1 MNFFK
6 NALVYRLN
14 RNLPFVAAEMQEQME
29 QFRFTPTGAQDMAK
43 SGWVS
48 PLVDG
53 SDNLVHEVN
62 GQLLLK
68 IRKEEKILPAAV
80 LRKAVTEKVAKLE
93 EEQSRKL
100 KKTEKDS
107 IKDEVLHTLLPRAFT
122 RDSFTQIWI
131 DTKSG
136 LITVDAPS
144 AKKAEDG
151 LALLRKSLGSLPVT
165 PVTISNPI
173 ELTLTDWLKS
183 GELPEGFTLGDSAT
197 LKAALEDGGVLKSKK
212 QDLVSDEIRNHLDAG
227 KLVTELALGWQDR
240 ITFTLTD
247 AAAIKRIHFSD
258 ELAQQNSDIDVED
271 KAQRA
276 DADFLL
282 MTGELSAMISQ
293 LVVALGGEQQR
304 G

>member
-1 MNFFK
+1 MNLFK

-14 RNLPFVAAEMQEQME
+14 RNLPFVAEELQEQME

-107 IKDEVLHTLLPRAFT
+107 IKDEVIQTLLPRAFT

-136 LITVDAPS
+136 LITVDAS
-144 AKKAEDG
+144 SDTKAEDA

-165 PVTISNPI
+165 PVALSNPI
-173 ELTLTDWLKS
+173 ELTLTEWLKD
-183 GELPEGFTLGDSAT
+183 GELPAGFSLGDSAT
-197 LKAALEDGGVLKSKK
+197 LKALLEDGGVLKSKK

-227 KLVTELALGWQDR
+227 KLVTELAINWNERVD
-240 ITFTLTD
+240 FTLTD
-247 AAAIKRIHFSD
+247 AAAIKRIRFSD
-258 ELAQQNSDIDVED
+258 VLTEQNSDIDRED
-271 KAQRA
+271 MAQRA

-282 MTGELSAMISQ
+282 MTGELSALISN
-293 LVVALGGEQQR
+293 LVVALGGESQR
-304 G
+304 

>member
-1 MNFFK
+1 MNLFK

-14 RNLPFVAAEMQEQME
+14 KNLPLVAAELQEQME
-29 QFRFTPTGAQDMAK
+29 QFRFTPTVAQDMAK

-80 LRKAVTEKVAKLE
+80 LRKAVAEKVAKLE

-100 KKTEKDS
+100 NKNEKDS
-107 IKDEVLHTLLPRAFT
+107 IKDEVLLHTLLPRAFT

-136 LITVDAPS
+136 LIIVDAAS

-151 LALLRKSLGSLPVT
+151 LALLRRSLGSLPVT
-165 PVTISNPI
+165 PVCLSNPI
-173 ELTLTDWLKS
+173 ELTLTEWLKS
-183 GELPEGFTLGDSAT
+183 GELPAGFTLGDSAT
-197 LKAALEDGGVLKSKK
+197 LKAILEDGGVLKSKK
-212 QDLVSDEIRNHLDAG
+212 QDLLTDEIATHIEAG
-227 KLVTELALGWQDR
+227 KLVTELSLAWQDR

-258 ELAQQNSDIDVED
+258 ELAQQNDEIDRED
-271 KAQRA
+271 VAQRA

-293 LVVALGGEQQR
+293 LVVALGGEAQR
-304 G
+304 

>member
-14 RNLPFVAAEMQEQME
+14 KNVPFVDAELQKQLEA
-29 QFRFTPTGAQDMAK
+29 FSFTPVGSQDISK
-43 SGWVS
+43 SGWVP

-80 LRKAVTEKVAKLE
+80 LRKEVSERVAKLE
-93 EEQSRKL
+93 SDTARKL
-100 KKTEKDS
+100 KKTEKDAV
-107 IKDEVLHTLLPRAFT
+107 KDEVLHSMLPRAFT
-122 RDSFTQIWI
+122 KDSFTQIWI

-136 LITVDAPS
+136 LITVDASS
-144 AKKAEDG
+144 ATKAEDG

-173 ELTLTDWLKS
+173 ELTLTEWLKDGS
-183 GELPEGFTLGDSAT
+183 MPAGFTLGDSAT
-197 LKAALEDGGVLKSKK
+197 LKAVLEDGGVLKSKK
-212 QDLVSDEIRNHLDAG
+212 QDLLTDEIATHIEAG

-247 AAAIKRIHFSD
+247 AAAIKRLQFSD
-258 ELAQQNSDIDVED
+258 ILTSQNDDIDVED
-271 KAQRA
+271 KAQRS
-276 DADFLL
+276 DADWLL
-282 MTGELSAMISQ
+282 MTGELSSLIAD
-293 LVVALGGEQQR
+293 LVAALGGEVQQ
-304 G
+304 

>member
-14 RNLPFVAAEMQEQME
+14 KNIPLVAAELQQQME
-29 QFRFTPTGAQDMAK
+29 SFTFSPVGSQDMAK
-43 SGWVS
+43 SGWV
-48 PLVDG
+48 PALVDG
-53 SDNLVHEVN
+53 TDNLVHEVN

-80 LRKAVTEKVAKLE
+80 LKKATSEKVAKLE
-93 EEQSRKL
+93 EEQARKL
-100 KKTEKDS
+100 KKTEKDAV
-107 IKDEVLHTLLPRAFT
+107 KDEVLHTLLPRAFT

-136 LITVDAPS
+136 LITVDASS
-144 AKKAEDG
+144 ATKAEDG

-165 PVTISNPI
+165 PVTLSNPI
-173 ELTLTDWLKS
+173 ELTLTEWLKS
-183 GELPEGFTLGDSAT
+183 GELPAGFSLGDSAT
-197 LKAALEDGGVLKSKK
+197 LKAVLEDGGVLKSKK

-227 KLVTELALGWQDR
+227 KLVTELALSWQER
-240 ITFTLTD
+240 ISFTLTD

-258 ELAQQNSDIDVED
+258 ELAQQNSDIDHED

-282 MTGELSAMISQ
+282 MTGELSALVSQ

-304 G
+304 

>member
-6 NALVYRLN
+6 NAMVYRLN
-14 RNLPFVAAEMQEQME
+14 RNLPFVAAELQEQME
-29 QFRFTPTGAQDMAK
+29 QFRFTPTGAQDMSK

-80 LRKAVTEKVAKLE
+80 LRKAVAEKVAKLE

-136 LITVDAPS
+136 LITVDAS
-144 AKKAEDG
+144 SDTKAEDG
-151 LALLRKSLGSLPVT
+151 LALMRKSLGSLPVT
-165 PVTISNPI
+165 PMALSNPI
-173 ELTLTDWLKS
+173 ELTLTEWLKD
-183 GELPEGFTLGDSAT
+183 GDLPAGFSLGDSAT
-197 LKAALEDGGVLKSKK
+197 LKAVLEDGGVLKSKK

-227 KLVTELALGWQDR
+227 KLVTELALNWNERVD
-240 ITFTLTD
+240 FTLTD
-247 AAAIKRIHFSD
+247 AAAIKRIRFSD
-258 ELAQQNSDIDVED
+258 VLTEQNSDIDRED
-271 KAQRA
+271 MAQRA
-276 DADFLL
+276 DADFC
-282 MTGELSAMISQ
+282 
-293 LVVALGGEQQR
+293 
-304 G
+304 